1 MPEIKLFY
9 KNCNC
14 CSGSGSGSGSGSCS
28 CGFLQS
34 VCPAATECKT
44 RFHVTVN
51 VSFANC
57 GSTPFGS
64 CSSGSGAS
72 GAETGLAPP
81 DELGSAS
88 SSGSSPC
95 LATCPSCC
103 DLVAKKYELDLDCY
117 TIGSNDW
124 ALVSPN
130 LTIDPTSP
138 SLCAEW
144 GLEGAQ
150 DSCKG
155 PRNGCTYFSIQVVD
169 GVLIYAIFGT
179 PIDGGMFWGFGA
191 EQFLQE
197 NLLCSSSINVDSC
210 SPIQISGNL
219 LASANMA
226 GAGDISASIFNFLQ
240 MPCFGACLFP
250 EGLQTATFE
259 SINQRFCCV
268 SITYTITEAL
278 P

>member
-14 CSGSGSGSGSGSCS
+14 CSGSGSSGSGSCS

-34 VCPAATECKT
+34 VCPEATECKT
-44 RFHVTVN
+44 KFHVTVN

-72 GAETGLAPP
+72 GAETGLDGP
-81 DELGSAS
+81 ETG
-88 SSGSSPC
+88 SGSDC
-95 LATCPSCC
+95 LETCPSCC

-117 TIGSNDW
+117 LIGSNDW
-124 ALVSPN
+124 ALVSDN
-130 LTIDPTSP
+130 LNINPASP

-155 PRNGCTYFSIQVVD
+155 PRNGCTFFSIQVVD

-179 PIDGGMFWGFGA
+179 PIDGGMFWGFGT
-191 EQFLQE
+191 EQFLQD
-197 NLLCSSSINVDSC
+197 NLPCSPSVNVDSC
-210 SPIQISGNL
+210 NPLQISGNL
-219 LASANMA
+219 LAFANMA
-226 GAGDISASIFNFLQ
+226 GISDNPNTFNYLQ
-240 MPCFGACLFP
+240 MPCFGSCLFP
-250 EGLQTATFE
+250 EGLETATSE
-259 SINQRFCCV
+259 SIIQRFCCI